1 MVSRRRRSLRGPTQ
15 PKETQEMSGHVRQRG
30 NKGQWYAVIDVL
42 VDGKRKRRWH
52 KLENCKGKREAEKAC
67 ERLIAQQ
74 GDGTYVDPSRITV
87 AAFLN
92 QWIEHMQGQ
101 VSPLSHQRYTEIAR
115 KNLAPLLGGVAL
127 TKLQPAQISQAYS
140 KALTSGRRD
149 GTGGLSPRTV
159 HHLHRVLR
167 EALQQAV
174 RWQLLA
180 RNPADAVKPP
190 KVERKQMQTL
200 DAEATVALIEA
211 ARGTNL
217 FMPILLGVLCGL
229 RRGEI
234 TALRWRSIDLDRGQ
248 LSVTAST
255 EQTNRGIREKET
267 KSGKARTVA
276 LPSLIVDELRRHRVA
291 QAEGLLRAGV
301 RLTDDHHV
309 VAREDGPPL
318 QPRSL
323 THAFVKFVRRHGL
336 ASIRLHDL
344 RHSHATHMLA
354 AGVHPKVAQERLG
367 HSSVSVTIDLYSH
380 VLPGMQA
387 EAVSKVDAALRDAL
401 NRRAVPKKW

>member
-1 MVSRRRRSLRGPTQ
+1 M
-15 PKETQEMSGHVRQRG
+15 KGHIRQRG
-30 NKGQWYAVIDVL
+30 RSGRNWAIVL
-42 VDGKRKRRWH
+42 DTNDPQTGKRRRKWISFSGT
-52 KLENCKGKREAEKAC
+52 LREARVECA
-67 ERLIAQQ
+67 RLVTEMKTGA
-74 GDGTYVDPSRITV
+74 YVDATRETV
-87 AAFLN
+87 STFLLDR
-92 QWIEHMQGQ
+92 WIEHMQGQ
-101 VSPLSHQRYTEIAR
+101 VSPRSLERYAELCR
-115 KNLAPLLGGVAL
+115 NNVVPLLGAIPL
-127 TKLQPAQISQAYS
+127 AKLQPAQISQAYA
-140 KALTSGRRD
+140 KALTGGRRD

-159 HHLHRVLR
+159 HHMHRVLR

-174 RWQLLA
+174 CWQILA
-180 RNPADAVKPP
+180 RNPADAVRPP
-190 KVERKQMQTL
+190 KVERRQMQTL
-200 DAEATVALIEA
+200 DAEATVTLIEA

-217 FMPILLGVLCGL
+217 FMAIALGVLCGL

-234 TALRWRSIDLDRGQ
+234 TALRWRSIDLERGQ

-291 QAEGLLRAGV
+291 QAEGLLQAGV

-309 VAREDGPPL
+309 VAREDGQPL

-323 THAFVKFVRRHGL
+323 THAFVKFVRQQGL
-336 ASIRLHDL
+336 PRIPLHDL

-354 AGVHPKVAQERLG
+354 SGVHPKIAQERLG

-380 VLPGMQA
+380 VLPGMQT
-387 EAVSKVDAALRDAL
+387 EAVSKVDAVLRDAL
-401 NRRAVPKKW
+401 NRRAVPNKKW